1 MRAVAPNGLTTPS
14 SFPNAMIPT
23 KNLPTPSIRRLP
35 GYLRLLKAARARGER
50 VTSCTRIA
58 EELGQQS
65 VQVRKDLSVTGVSG
79 RPKVGY
85 SIDELI
91 DAIQD
96 LLGWNRKT
104 NAFLVGAGNLGS
116 AIINYEGFAEHG
128 LNIVGVF
135 DSNPALFGSS
145 IKGHKV
151 MPVDDMLG
159 CAKMLNGYDIMVEMG
174 VITAPA
180 SAAQTVA
187 NQLVEVGVRAIW
199 NYAPA
204 VLELPDYV
212 LCENVKLSE
221 SFALLTSQ
229 MKNRA

>member
-91 DAIQD
+91 DARPQY
-96 LLGWNRKT
+96 RR
-104 NAFLVGAGNLGS
+104 
-116 AIINYEGFAEHG
+116 GF
-128 LNIVGVF
+128 
-135 DSNPALFGSS
+135 
-145 IKGHKV
+145 
-151 MPVDDMLG
+151 
-159 CAKMLNGYDIMVEMG
+159 
-174 VITAPA
+174 
-180 SAAQTVA
+180 
-187 NQLVEVGVRAIW
+187 
-199 NYAPA
+199 
-204 VLELPDYV
+204 
-212 LCENVKLSE
+212 
-221 SFALLTSQ
+221 
-229 MKNRA
+229 

>member
-1 MRAVAPNGLTTPS
+1 
-14 SFPNAMIPT
+14 MIPT

-96 LLGWNRKT
+96 FLGWNRKT

-128 LNIVGVF
+128 LKF
-135 DSNPALFGSS
+135 S
-145 IKGHKV
+145 
-151 MPVDDMLG
+151 
-159 CAKMLNGYDIMVEMG
+159 
-174 VITAPA
+174 
-180 SAAQTVA
+180 SAAVIKSVSQDLKDLDLGTYDVIVLHNSADVKALQDNFPGFTQGDLKFISYGRSIVKAMEEAGLKSVIQAPTPNVPSVA
-187 NQLVEVGVRAIW
+187 AAIEEYLKNQ
-199 NYAPA
+199 
-204 VLELPDYV
+204 
-212 LCENVKLSE
+212 
-221 SFALLTSQ
+221 
-229 MKNRA
+229 

>member
-1 MRAVAPNGLTTPS
+1 
-14 SFPNAMIPT
+14 MIAT

-96 LLGWNRKT
+96 FLGWNRKT
-104 NAFLVGAGNLGS
+104 NAFLVGAGNLGA

-187 NQLVEVGVRAIW
+187 NLLVEVGVRAIW